1 MTVDLAAL
9 ARLASEA
16 TPGPWGYLGDVET
29 PALTIATDPY
39 AEVSGR
45 GGPGA
50 WPRNAAYIAAASPD
64 VVAALVRVALAAK
77 DLAAHVETP
86 CAENSEAVLSWTD
99 EEDRLYLVLR
109 TTLEDLDREP
119 R

>member
-16 TPGPWGYLGDVET
+16 TRGPWGYLGDVET

-77 DLAAHVETP
+77 AAYEAYDEVDDEEEATAVYQLGLALAA
-86 CAENSEAVLSWTD
+86 
-99 EEDRLYLVLR
+99 
-109 TTLEDLDREP
+109 LDR
-119 R
+119 